1 MGGEDRWAA
10 RIGRRRGW
18 VGGEDRWAARMGG
31 RPGWRR
37 FLAHVSEKSF
47 LAS

>member
-10 RIGRRRGW
+10 RIG
-18 VGGEDRWAARMGG
+18 G

-37 FLAHVSEKSF
+37 FVAHVSEKSF